1 MSKFFKAL
9 EQAQRDRQAR
19 IDTPVPAASP
29 APASADAAAS
39 AVAAASPAAASADAA
54 ASLDHA
60 TVVQAP
66 PELPQGVDE
75 HLVSLLTPAAFE
87 AEQYRSLRHT
97 VEQMHKTN
105 GLQVIAVT
113 SAAVGEGKTTTAMN
127 LAGALAQSAEA
138 RVLLVDADLRRP
150 ALGHLL
156 GLEGTSR
163 PGLVSAI
170 VDPAIGLAQVIQDRP
185 PFNLSVVC
193 AGQSPAS
200 PYELLQSPRLG
211 ALLDEARGCFDY
223 VVVDCPPLVSVQDC
237 RIIGRWVD
245 GFLLVVQAHRTP
257 RRLVEEAFNV
267 VDPAKMIGLVFNGDD
282 HPLSGSY
289 SGYHAGYG
297 YAPNAG
303 TNRQG
308 AGPWRRAV
316 KNVKKMGVS
325 LRSGE
330 RR

>member
-19 IDTPVPAASP
+19 SDTPMPAASP
-29 APASADAAAS
+29 APAP
-39 AVAAASPAAASADAA
+39 PAIHEPA
-54 ASLDHA
+54 
-60 TVVQAP
+60 
-66 PELPQGVDE
+66 EIPQGLDE

-97 VEQMHKTN
+97 MEQLHKTG
-105 GLQVIAVT
+105 GLQIIAVT
-113 SAAVGEGKTTTAMN
+113 SAAGGDGKTTTAIN
-127 LAGALAQSAEA
+127 LAGALAQASEA

-156 GLEGTSR
+156 GLGGAGG

-170 VDPAIGLAQVIQDRP
+170 VDPTLSLTQVVQDRP
-185 PFNLSVVC
+185 PFNLSVIC

-211 ALLDEARGCFDY
+211 ALLDEARGRFDY
-223 VVVDCPPLVSVQDC
+223 IVVDCPPLVSVQDC
-237 RIIGRWVD
+237 RVIGRWVD

-257 RRLVEEAFNV
+257 RRLLEEAFNV

-282 HPLSGSY
+282 HPLSGY
-289 SGYHAGYG
+289 PSGYNAAYG
-297 YAPNAG
+297 YAPVAG
-303 TNRQG
+303 TNGHG
-308 AGPWRRAV
+308 AAPWRRAV
-316 KNVKKMGVS
+316 AR
-325 LRSGE
+325 LRSG
-330 RR
+330 RRRQ

>member
-19 IDTPVPAASP
+19 SDTPVPAASS
-29 APASADAAAS
+29 APTPQEA
-39 AVAAASPAAASADAA
+39 P

-60 TVVQAP
+60 PAVEAP
-66 PELPQGVDE
+66 SGIPQGVDE

-97 VEQMHKTN
+97 VEQMHKTR

-113 SAAVGEGKTTTAMN
+113 SATVGDGKTTTAVN
-127 LAGALAQSAEA
+127 LAGALAQASDA

-156 GLEGTSR
+156 GVEGTGR

-170 VDPAIGLAQVIQDRP
+170 VDPAIGLAQLILDRP
-185 PFNLSVVC
+185 PFNLSVIC
-193 AGQSPAS
+193 AGQSPPS
-200 PYELLQSPRLG
+200 PYELLQSPKLG
-211 ALLDEARGCFDY
+211 ALLDEARGRFDY
-223 VVVDCPPLVSVQDC
+223 VIVDCPPLVPVQDC
-237 RIIGRWVD
+237 RVIGRWVD
-245 GFLLVVQAHRTP
+245 GFLLVVHAHRTP

-267 VDPAKMIGLVFNGDD
+267 VDPAKIIGLVFNGDD
-282 HPLSGSY
+282 HPLSGYY
-289 SGYHAGYG
+289 SGYYAGYG
-297 YAPNAG
+297 YNLNTGANG
-303 TNRQG
+303 HG

-316 KNVKKMGVS
+316 KNVKKMGAT
-325 LRSGE
+325 LRAG
-330 RR
+330 RRQR